1 MSSNYK
7 IYPSSNFSKIEINS
21 TIRAGGRLGNMIMRN
36 IIISYIAEKNNL
48 IFNYGYLGEM
58 ERLGIKLFK
67 EGTNFYENTL
77 LITDDIID
85 NILFNE
91 EIYNKF
97 LHGKNILF
105 YKENYHIDGIV
116 YSWCQTN
123 KISKYIGEF
132 VSNNYNKNSIIESNP
147 YRNNYNN
154 NNNVFVHVRLGD
166 IVNLGFSTKYEY
178 YESALSKINF
188 EKGFISSDNIEHE
201 TCQKLIKKFN
211 LEIYNNDEVNTIQ
224 FGSTNKYIVLSN
236 GTFSWIIG
244 LFAFYSKI
252 FYPKLKINWHGD
264 IYSFPEW
271 VEIDF

>member
-1 MSSNYK
+1 
-7 IYPSSNFSKIEINS
+7 
-21 TIRAGGRLGNMIMRN
+21 MIIRN
-36 IIISYIAEKNNL
+36 IVTSYIAEKNNI
-48 IFNYGYLGEM
+48 IFNYGYSEQM
-58 ERLGIKLFK
+58 DKLGIKLFQ

-85 NILFNE
+85 NILFDE
-91 EIYNKF
+91 EIYNNF

-166 IVNLGFSTKYEY
+166 TVNLGFSTKYEY

-188 EKGFISSDNIEHE
+188 EKGFISSDNTEHE

-224 FGSTNKYIVLSN
+224 FGCTNKYIVLSN